1 MAQDVAQD
9 SVQDR
14 YNESAARTYEGF
26 VFMMKWSTIVTVVA
40 VAIIVLLISG

>member
-9 SVQDR
+9 GAQHR
-14 YNESAARTYEGF
+14 HNESAAQTYEGF